1 MNAPARIA
9 LVAAAVVGIGAALYF
24 SVGPGVIGR
33 TVDNSTEPL
42 PFATTDDRLL
52 NPDVRPAKAGPYPK
66 IEVEEPKHDF
76 GVVALGRSDSH
87 TFVVKNVGE
96 APLLLGKPIT
106 TCKCTAPEA
115 GTGEPIAPGE
125 STTVTLTYTPEKE
138 ANEFAQRAY
147 IHTNDPTDPRLELE
161 VHGRVE
167 PLLKAFPGESVD
179 FGAVDGKEP
188 VVKKFRVLSTILEE
202 LTVTDATASSDYLE
216 VTTAPADLSRPLYPS
231 DGEADEDE
239 TDEEEAGEA
248 GDGEEGEEEEA
259 DAEPVPSAADAG
271 FVGGVEVTVK
281 LLPGMAVG
289 RIKEQVTLQFDLEAP
304 DMNRPKEGKI
314 MVDYRKMTAEVVGT
328 VRGPF
333 AFVAVQR
340 PDQKFLPSVLA
351 FELGTFP
358 SEEGTKGTLQ
368 MFVDGMEEPLEL
380 TDVESTEEY
389 VQLKV
394 RRDPSF
400 PVESG
405 RQKLFLDFVVP
416 PGSPP
421 ATHIRKGKVTVTAKT
436 NHPDA
441 RELQFYIQMASYR

>member
-9 LVAAAVVGIGAALYF
+9 LVAAVVVAVGAGLYF
-24 SVGPGVIGR
+24 SVGPSVLGR
-33 TVDNSTEPL
+33 TVDNWTEPL
-42 PFATTDDRLL
+42 PFPTTDDRLL
-52 NPDVRPAKAGPYPK
+52 NPDVRPAETGPHPK
-66 IEVEEPKHDF
+66 VAVDEPEHDF
-76 GVVALGRSDSH
+76 GVVALGDSDSH

-96 APLLLGKPIT
+96 APLLLGEPIT

-138 ANEFAQRAY
+138 ANEFVQRAY

-161 VHGRVE
+161 VHGRVR

-188 VVKKFRVLSTILEE
+188 VVQTFRVLSTILEE

-216 VTTAPADLSRPLYPS
+216 VTTAPADLSRPLYLS
-231 DGEADEDE
+231 DVEADEADEDE
-239 TDEEEAGEA
+239 A
-248 GDGEEGEEEEA
+248 GDGGEEDGEA
-259 DAEPVPSAADAG
+259 DPEPAVSAAGAG
-271 FVGGVEVTVK
+271 YVGGVEVTVK

-289 RIKEQVTLQFDLEAP
+289 RIKEQVTLQFDVEAP
-304 DMNRPKEGKI
+304 DMKRPAEGKI
-314 MVDYRKMTAEVVGT
+314 MVDYRKMNVDVVGT

-340 PDQKFLPSVLA
+340 EDQKFLPSMLA

-368 MFVDGMEEPLEL
+368 MFVDGMDEPLEL
-380 TDVESTEEY
+380 TDVKSTEEY

-416 PGSPP
+416 PGAPP